1 VSVNGAARGSLIE
14 GDDGLPVRV
23 VGPWVNRKV
32 YYVDRAA
39 DILTRGMSGKWRLAY
54 VELFAGPGR
63 SWDRGHHAFLDGSA
77 IRALEKPFRDYV
89 YVDIDPDATAAL
101 TERVRRRGGSAVI
114 FTGDCNDVIKDVRA
128 RLPDPGLTLAFI
140 DPTSWQIRFDTVE
153 QLVADR
159 RVDLLMT
166 FTAGFMKR
174 VGHYEAASLTAFFG
188 TDEWRSA
195 LGRPRWERVAAL
207 VELYNSRL
215 RALGYLPSAAR
226 GVTVRNTRGAPMYQ
240 LVLFSRNPRGID
252 FWEKAIGGP
261 TETGQYPLPGF
272 G

>member
-1 VSVNGAARGSLIE
+1 MTGATRGSLVA

-23 VGPWVNRKV
+23 VGPWVERKV
-32 YYVDRAA
+32 HYVDRAA
-39 DILTRGMSGKWRLAY
+39 DIFARGMGNMWRLAY

-63 SWDRGHHAFLDGSA
+63 SWDRGHRAFLDGSA
-77 IRALEKPFRDYV
+77 IRALEKPFREYV
-89 YVDIDPDATAAL
+89 YVDIDPAATAAL
-101 TERVRRRGGSAVI
+101 AERVRRRGGSASI
-114 FTGDCNDVIKDVRA
+114 FTGDCNEVIDYVRA
-128 RLPDPGLTLAFI
+128 CLPDPGLTLAFI
-140 DPTSWQIRFDTVE
+140 DPTSWQVRFDTIERLVE
-153 QLVADR
+153 DR

-174 VGHYEAASLTAFFG
+174 VGHQEAASLTAFFG
-188 TDEWRSA
+188 TDKWRGA

-215 RALGYLPSAAR
+215 ETLGYLPGAAR

-240 LVLFSRNPRGID
+240 LVLFSRNSRGID
-252 FWEKAIGGP
+252 FWKKATGGP